1 MSFAPPFL
9 KKKNMADLTQAIA
22 DGLFNFLLLF
32 EMFLDI
38 LDNINFL
45 DSGYSLLVV
54 FYSIALINFILGLFQ
69 DFIIGGDV
77 DDPVTVTF
85 NQNNDDD
92 DIFNNEVI

>member
-1 MSFAPPFL
+1 
-9 KKKNMADLTQAIA
+9 MADLTQAIA

-32 EMFLDI
+32 ETFLDI

-54 FYSIALINFILGLFQ
+54 FYSIALINFLIGLFQ
-69 DFIIGGDV
+69 DFITGVEV

-92 DIFNNEVI
+92 DIFNNEAI

>member
-1 MSFAPPFL
+1 
-9 KKKNMADLTQAIA
+9 MADLIQAIA
-22 DGLFNFLLLF
+22 DGLFNFLLIF

-54 FYSIALINFILGLFQ
+54 FYSIALINFLLGLFQ
-69 DFIIGGDV
+69 DFIIGNEV
-77 DDPVTVTF
+77 DNPVTVTF

>member
-1 MSFAPPFL
+1 
-9 KKKNMADLTQAIA
+9 MADLTQAIA

-54 FYSIALINFILGLFQ
+54 FYSIALISFLLGLFE
-69 DFIIGGDV
+69 DFIVGGEV
-77 DDPVTVTF
+77 SDPVTVTF
-85 NQNNDDD
+85 NQDSDDD
-92 DIFNNEVI
+92 EIFNEEGI

>member
-1 MSFAPPFL
+1 
-9 KKKNMADLTQAIA
+9 MADLIQAIA
-22 DGLFNFLLLF
+22 DGLFNFLLVF

-54 FYSIALINFILGLFQ
+54 FYSIALINFLLNLFQ
-69 DFIIGGDV
+69 DFIVGSEV
-77 DDPVTVTF
+77 DEPVTVTF
-85 NQNNDDD
+85 NQESDDD

>member
-1 MSFAPPFL
+1 MTELLQS
-9 KKKNMADLTQAIA
+9 IA

-38 LDNINFL
+38 LDNVNFL

-54 FYSIALINFILGLFQ
+54 FYSIALINFLLGLFQ
-69 DFIIGGDV
+69 DYILGNEP

>member
-1 MSFAPPFL
+1 
-9 KKKNMADLTQAIA
+9 MADLTQAIA

-54 FYSIALINFILGLFQ
+54 FYSIALINFLLGLFE
-69 DFIIGGDV
+69 DFIIGGEV

-85 NQNNDDD
+85 NQSNDDD

>member
-1 MSFAPPFL
+1 
-9 KKKNMADLTQAIA
+9 MADLTQAIA

-54 FYSIALINFILGLFQ
+54 FYSIALINFLINLFQ
-69 DFIIGGDV
+69 DFIIGYPDN
-77 DDPVTVTF
+77 DPVTVTY
-85 NQNNDDD
+85 NQESDDD